1 MISESERAAYEGCQ
15 LPLMLCSVV
24 DGHTHAEVVSDGL
37 CRRFGM
43 GREELY
49 AALRAGLQN
58 CTHPD
63 DAAWLHT
70 NTEDFIN
77 RRREELDVVFRD
89 RSSPDEPYKMVHA
102 VSRWQK
108 MADGSE
114 YALYAYFDMDATE
127 SAISRLFTQFADE
140 QSDLIYTDPITG
152 LKNFNYNRQFSMD
165 HVERIRASGGIPMFM
180 MLDIK
185 GMQGYN
191 QAFGYSNGDKLL
203 RIVADELE
211 RARVHA
217 DGMVIRGNDDDFFVL
232 DAFKGDEKAIA
243 EKLDRINERI
253 KDRAYGLT
261 NGLRAGVCV
270 MDADTRTTTAMDRA
284 RTALREI
291 GDDMTVLCRFYSA
304 EKDEIYWFRRYIID
318 NLDTALKENWI
329 RVFYQPFVRTQTGKL
344 VGLEALARW
353 IDPRRGVIP
362 PNDFIPLMSRF
373 HQIWRLDL
381 YMVEQVC
388 REFAVRAE
396 AGLPLL
402 PVTVNF
408 SAQDFDHVD
417 IPAALDEI
425 MGRYGL
431 ERDNIVIEIT
441 EQDLATGTEHFH
453 EQLRALHARGFKLW
467 LDDFGSGYS
476 SLSIFSQFKIDRVKF
491 DMELIRHLDDAGG
504 ANRRILRA
512 LNNVCRELGIRTLCE
527 GVETQA
533 QHDFL
538 KEIDCEMAQ
547 GFLFHKPRPIE
558 DSVFRAKNIGKS
570 PTNFETKEERRALC
584 DAWLNKGKES

>member
-1 MISESERAAYEGCQ
+1 MISKQERAVYEHSA

-24 DGHTHAEVVSDGL
+24 DGKTHAEVISDGFCKSFGL
-37 CRRFGM
+37 NRRQMRATLRRGM
-43 GREELY
+43 NEY
-49 AALRAGLQN
+49 N
-58 CTHPD
+58 HPD
-63 DAAWLHT
+63 DAGWLRS
-70 NTEDFIN
+70 NTEDFLN
-77 RRREELDVVFRD
+77 RRCDELDVVFRH
-89 RSSPDEPYKMVHA
+89 RRSPDEDYTMVHM
-102 VSRWQK
+102 VSRWQT

-114 YALYAYFDMDATE
+114 YALYVYCDMAKTE
-127 SAISRLFTQFADE
+127 SAISRVFTRLGSGDDE
-140 QSDLIYTDPITG
+140 LIYTDPATG

-165 HVERIRASGGIPMFM
+165 HVGRIRAAGETPMFL

-185 GMQGYN
+185 DMQGYN
-191 QAFGYSNGDKLL
+191 TRYGYTNGDKLF
-203 RIVADELE
+203 RIIADELK
-211 RARVHA
+211 RACISPDALV
-217 DGMVIRGNDDDFFVL
+217 VRGADDDFFVL
-232 DAFKGDEKAIA
+232 DLFPGEETTVEKVR
-243 EKLDRINERI
+243 LINEHI
-253 KDRAYGLT
+253 KERAYGAT
-261 NGLRAGVCV
+261 NGIRAGVCI
-270 MDADTRTTTAMDRA
+270 MDEDTRTTTAMDRA
-284 RTALREI
+284 RTALHEI
-291 GDDMTVLCRFYSA
+291 GDDMTVRCRFYST
-304 EKDEIYWFRRYIID
+304 EKDEVYWFRRYIID
-318 NLDTALKENWI
+318 NLDKAFNENWI

-353 IDPRRGVIP
+353 IDPGRGMTA
-362 PNDFIPLMSRF
+362 PNDFIPLISRF

-381 YMVEQVC
+381 YRVEQVC
-388 REFAVRAE
+388 KEFSVREA

-417 IPAALDEI
+417 VPAALDEI
-425 MGRYGL
+425 LGRYEL
-431 ERDNIVIEIT
+431 PRDSIVIEIT
-441 EQDLATGTEHFH
+441 EQDMATGTEHFH

-476 SLSIFSQFKIDRVKF
+476 SLSMFSQFKIDRVKF

-547 GFLFHKPRPIE
+547 GFRFHKPRPI
-558 DSVFRAKNIGKS
+558 
-570 PTNFETKEERRALC
+570 
-584 DAWLNKGKES
+584 